1 MSFVYRLVLLIC
13 ADFSPVIPGCLFYGN
28 IGIQCLNFVGKRITR
43 VIIYSFFVLVSI
55 IVF

>member
-1 MSFVYRLVLLIC
+1 MSFMYRLVLLIC

-43 VIIYSFFVLVSI
+43 VITYSFFVLVSI